1 MEGARD
7 GLIQHNQPSS
17 SFDSGY
23 GCVAGAESHA
33 GMIFVCVAALSLL
46 HSLDEVD
53 RDGLSWWLC
62 ERQCDSGGLNGR
74 PEKQADVCYSWWIL
88 SVLSILGRTHWL
100 DRGKLRDFIL
110 HCQDPEDGGIADR
123 PDNMPDP
130 FHTYFGTA
138 GLVFLGYFR
147 DEGRKHKE
155 IDPAYALPVDVVER
169 LGLRPAQRLLSDEE
183 GSDGAR
189 AGAGKKAAGA
199 SLMSAAAEAVE

>member
-1 MEGARD
+1 
-7 GLIQHNQPSS
+7 
-17 SFDSGY
+17 
-23 GCVAGAESHA
+23 
-33 GMIFVCVAALSLL
+33 MIFVCVAALSLL

-155 IDPAYALPVDVVER
+155 IDPAYALPVDVVKR
-169 LGLRPAQRLLSDEE
+169 LGLRPAQRLVPDE
-183 GSDGAR
+183 DG
-189 AGAGKKAAGA
+189 
-199 SLMSAAAEAVE
+199 SAAAAAAGGEGGEAAAAAASVEGAA